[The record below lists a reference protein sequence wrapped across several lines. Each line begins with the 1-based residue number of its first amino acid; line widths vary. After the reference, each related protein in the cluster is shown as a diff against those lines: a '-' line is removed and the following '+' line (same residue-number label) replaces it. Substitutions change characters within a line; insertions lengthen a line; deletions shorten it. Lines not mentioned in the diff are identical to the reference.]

1 MQEFMSLYDYLG
13 QPGGRKLGREV
24 YAAAKAGN
32 EPVEERKV
40 ATQKYNGR
48 VLLYRRS
55 FLENYF
61 TNINT

>member
-13 QPGGRKLGREV
+13 QPGGRKLGQEV

-32 EPVEERKV
+32 EPVEQRTV
-40 ATQKYNGR
+40 TTQKYNGR

-55 FLENYF
+55 FLESYF
-61 TNINT
+61 TKNNN

>member
-24 YAAAKAGN
+24 YAAAKVGN

>member
-24 YAAAKAGN
+24 YAAAKVDN

-40 ATQKYNGR
+40 TTQRYNGG

-55 FLENYF
+55 FLESYF
-61 TNINT
+61 TNTNN